1 MVTVEL
7 MMMMMLMSVLVVVV
21 MVMAAMAWS
30 GRAQVAKASARSMR
44 KYRTVRAGTK
54 KLQNERKEFLVG
66 SPFLVFSFSL
76 ASLVPLF
83 KRVERRFE

>member
-7 MMMMMLMSVLVVVV
+7 LMMAMVMVMSVV

-44 KYRTVRAGTK
+44 K
-54 KLQNERKEFLVG
+54 
-66 SPFLVFSFSL
+66 
-76 ASLVPLF
+76 
-83 KRVERRFE
+83 